1 MNLTPAGAR
10 FLAKG
15 LDELLVGIAGTI
27 NRLKE
32 VLVSE
37 GGISRIDALLPEEDP
52 APRRRAAVAASEPR
66 RLKPTF
72 ASPAPA
78 VDTIP
83 YPEDVVGPKAR
94 PAFAK
99 GFKHE
104 MAGGSGDE
112 CPYRGANA
120 VSIGCARAWD
130 RGREVAK
137 SIKAKATAN
146 AGATS

>member
-1 MNLTPAGAR
+1 MNITPAGACL
-10 FLAKG
+10 LAK
-15 LDELLVGIAGTI
+15 LADEILVGIAGTV
-27 NRLKE
+27 NRFKE

-37 GGISRIDALLPEEDP
+37 GGISRVDALLPDATP
-52 APRRRAAVAASEPR
+52 APRRSAAAQPAPR
-66 RLKPTF
+66 KVTPTF

-83 YPEDVVGPKAR
+83 YPDDVVGPKAR

-104 MAGGSGDE
+104 MAGGSGDA

-120 VSIGCARAWD
+120 VSVGCARAWD

-137 SIKAKATAN
+137 SIKARASN
-146 AGATS
+146 GVGASA

>member
-10 FLAKG
+10 LLAK
-15 LDELLVGIAGTI
+15 LSD
-27 NRLKE
+27 E
-32 VLVSE
+32 VLVGFAGIVIRFKEVIASE
-37 GGISRIDALLPEEDP
+37 GGISRIEALLPDEDP
-52 APRRRAAVAASEPR
+52 APRRRAVAASEPR

-104 MAGGSGDE
+104 MSGGSGDE

-120 VSIGCARAWD
+120 VSVGCARAWD
-130 RGREVAK
+130 RGRDVAK
-137 SIKAKATAN
+137 AIKAKATAA